1 MPQKFGTICND
12 QTFLSN
18 NDPKSLSEST
28 IFYGQFLASKANF
41 QDSDKN
47 VDFLEEK
54 GTRIM
59 IDKFFSQLEWLVLDS
74 RL

>member
-41 QDSDKN
+41 LDSDEN
-47 VDFLEEK
+47 VDFLEE
-54 GTRIM
+54 
-59 IDKFFSQLEWLVLDS
+59 EV
-74 RL
+74 

>member
-1 MPQKFGTICND
+1 MQRHWQCHKSLVPSAVCND

-28 IFYGQFLASKANF
+28 IFYGQFLASKASF
-41 QDSDKN
+41 LDSDEN

-54 GTRIM
+54 DFR
-59 IDKFFSQLEWLVLDS
+59 F
-74 RL
+74 